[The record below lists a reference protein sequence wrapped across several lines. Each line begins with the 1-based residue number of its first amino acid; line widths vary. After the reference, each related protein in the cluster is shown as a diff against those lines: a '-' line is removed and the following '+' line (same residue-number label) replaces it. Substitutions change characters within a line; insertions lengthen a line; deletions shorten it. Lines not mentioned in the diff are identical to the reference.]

1 MGCSSMGKEEGMQQD
16 GMLNLVRRLSYEKPP
31 RAHKQARA
39 SQGFSESPHMEV
51 CNHFCTGKWLF

>member
-1 MGCSSMGKEEGMQQD
+1 MQQD